1 MVRTVPLDKELFR
14 MSSKAEHLTVAR
26 SKFFLINGG
35 GGLICGSY
43 VRLTGAGTSRLV
55 PVYLLSATFNVRL
68 AADVCASLR
77 FCLRLGLV
85 LPGRA
90 SFSPSR
96 EQWFGYPLS

>member
-35 GGLICGSY
+35 RGLICGSY

-55 PVYLLSATFNVRL
+55 YLWSASFSVPL

-77 FCLRLGLV
+77 FRMRLGLV
-85 LPGRA
+85 LPGA
-90 SFSPSR
+90 HLF
-96 EQWFGYPLS
+96 PLRGSSGLGILCLPL